1 MSQYKEGT
9 RDQLVGFVSGVRA
22 NKDGTTRF
30 AIGRKGVRTT
40 FSLPP
45 KDARGHLVENGQH
58 VLVCF
63 THTSGRKYPRI
74 DQILPNPT
82 GIQIQRVQEWLT
94 EKGSLPV

>member
-9 RDQLVGFVSGVRA
+9 RDQLIGFVSGVRA

-45 KDARGHLVENGQH
+45 KDAREHLVEDH
-58 VLVCF
+58 
-63 THTSGRKYPRI
+63 PE
-74 DQILPNPT
+74 
-82 GIQIQRVQEWLT
+82 RVEV
-94 EKGSLPV
+94 GPVVDAPAVGLLR